1 MQWAP
6 GAGTALATPPDL
18 AADPLVSSVTELAVG
33 TLVPAAEETAQ
44 EGVPRSHLNAL
55 ARCGAYGALGH
66 TPDPGSG
73 LTTRQVVREVNELLS
88 AADPSTWFVHTQHF
102 GLVKG
107 LQGATGPEAAALRER
122 WSADLAS
129 GTRRGTAGFAFLRHA
144 RPPVTAEPTADGW
157 RLRGRVPWMTG
168 WGLSDVVYLG
178 ALAPD
183 DRVLFA
189 AVDCGPDGDPGL
201 VPAGAAE
208 LWAMNGTR
216 TVAVEVRDVLVPPSA
231 VVCVHPRAEWARAYD
246 LENANAHP
254 AVFGHVRAAA
264 DFLLRSAPQPAP
276 RTRSSACGSRRT
288 RPGCARRPTRCATN
302 CRRRSGSR
310 TGWHCGRPSSNS
322 AYGRPPPASPRR
334 AAGRSRTGTPPGA
347 SPARPSSTS
356 SRPRPPGCAPKWPGS
371 CWAGRTPVRPPCGR
385 SRPGGPRPGRTGRS
399 RGRRPPPPSGG
410 LRGPGPGRSAGTPAR
425 RP

>member
-1 MQWAP
+1 MSDRMQWAP

-44 EGVPRSHLNAL
+44 EGVPRSHLDAL

-231 VVCVHPRAEWARAYD
+231 VVCVQPRAEWARAYD

-264 DFLLRSAPQPAP
+264 DFLLRSAPAAGAAYEELGLRVAQDAARL
-276 RTRSSACGSRRT
+276 RTE
-288 RPGCARRPTRCATN
+288 
-302 CRRRSGSR
+302 
-310 TGWHCGRPSSNS
+310 
-322 AYGRPPPASPRR
+322 AYALRDELPPQERVEDRLALR
-334 AAGRSRTGTPPGA
+334 AAVLELGVRAATACVAATGGRAISYGNT
-347 SPARPSSTS
+347 
-356 SRPRPPGCAPKWPGS
+356 
-371 CWAGRTPVRPPCGR
+371 AGRLAREAQFHLVQAQTSGLR
-385 SRPGGPRPGRTGRS
+385 SEMARLLLGGPD
-399 RGRRPPPPSGG
+399 
-410 LRGPGPGRSAGTPAR
+410 AR
-425 RP
+425 